1 MTKQTIDIQPN
12 LFWEDENRTPNIIEA
27 ANWFKVNAL
36 DSDIRHTVRITH
48 KIESRLFRGSCD
60 FARRLGYK
68 YEYANALK
76 WLPVFRNQ
84 SVNRDAYF
92 TDAENAR
99 LAITW
104 RGERFIRP
112 VAPFKD
118 FAGQVFDYG
127 KFDTELAHL
136 QQNKNLAATEI
147 ICVVAAPV
155 EIEREWRCIFVDNEY
170 VGGSR
175 YMSNDALDVAP
186 EVPQEVIDFA
196 NTIAK
201 HDYFINNWDFALDV
215 GLVNGVYKLVEIN
228 GFETASFYAADLA
241 KIYGA
246 WARQFD

>member
-1 MTKQTIDIQPN
+1 MQTIDIQPN
-12 LFWEDENRTPNIIEA
+12 LFWEDENRTPNETEA
-27 ANWFKVNAL
+27 RNWFDVNLLSEEDVLKARFL
-36 DSDIRHTVRITH
+36 H
-48 KIESRLFRGSCD
+48 KTQQRLFRGSCN
-60 FARRLGYK
+60 FAKRLGYK

-99 LAITW
+99 LALTL

-118 FAGQVFDYG
+118 FAGQVFSG
-127 KFDTELAHL
+127 ETFDTELAHL
-136 QQNKNLAATEI
+136 KQNKNLAATEI

-155 EIEREWRCIFVDNEY
+155 QIEREWRCIFVDNEY

-186 EVPQEVIDFA
+186 EVPQGAIDFA

-201 HDYFINNWDFALDV
+201 HDYFINTFDFCVDV